1 MASALHEARLDVV
14 VRHLLASDARR
25 VLDLGCG
32 AGQLLRRLVAQPRF
46 SRIIGIDID
55 ERAVTRARLALGLG
69 YPRPAD
75 RVQVRCSSFEE
86 AEPDLAGFDAAA
98 LVETIEHVDP
108 RHLSRVEAAIF
119 GALRPRTVLVTT
131 PNEEYNIVHGM
142 EPGQRRHPGH
152 RFEWTRDKFR
162 QWAGGVAGRHGYA
175 AHFADIGPPDRR
187 YGSSTQMAIFSAR
200 GNVGSPGGANG

>member
-1 MASALHEARLDVV
+1 MPSALHESRLDTVV
-14 VRHLLASDARR
+14 QHLLASDATR

-32 AGQLLRRLVAQPRF
+32 AGQLLRLLVAQPRF

-55 ERAVTRARLALGLG
+55 DRAVTRARAALGLG
-69 YPRPAD
+69 YPRPTD
-75 RVQVRCSSFEE
+75 RVQVRCGSFEE
-86 AEPDLAGFDAAA
+86 ADPDLVGFDAAA

-119 GALRPRTVLVTT
+119 GGLRPGTVLVTT

-152 RFEWTRDKFR
+152 RFEWSREKFR
-162 QWAGGVAGRHGYA
+162 QWAGGVAARHGYA
-175 AHFADIGPPDRR
+175 VGFLDIGPPDRR
-187 YGSSTQMAIFSAR
+187 YGSSTQMASFSR
-200 GNVGSPGGANG
+200 

>member
-1 MASALHEARLDVV
+1 MASVLHEARLDTVV
-14 VRHLLASDARR
+14 HHLLASAATR

-55 ERAVTRARLALGLG
+55 ERVVSRARQSLGLG
-69 YPRPAD
+69 YPRQAD
-75 RVQVRCSSFEE
+75 RVQVRCGSFEE
-86 AEPDLAGFDAAA
+86 ADPDLAGFDAAA

-131 PNEEYNIVHGM
+131 PNQEYNILHGM

-152 RFEWTRDKFR
+152 RFEWDRDKFR

-175 AHFADIGPPDRR
+175 VDFMDIG
-187 YGSSTQMAIFSAR
+187 
-200 GNVGSPGGANG
+200 